1 MIEGRRLMTCSRC
14 GAAAPPNARF
24 CPECGNA
31 LQASCGQCGSPLI
44 PGAKFCAEC
53 GTPTGVREAAADT
66 SGANGASPSPVAE
79 RRLVSILFAD
89 LVGFTTL
96 AEGRD
101 AEETRELLSRYFELA
116 GEVIGRYGGTI
127 EKFIGDAVMAVWGAP
142 VARENDAERAVRAAL
157 DVVAAVKTLGPGLSA
172 RAGVLTGEAAVT
184 LGATNQGMV
193 AGDLVNTASRLQSV
207 AQPGTVLV
215 GESTERA
222 ANQAIAFE
230 PAGEQLL
237 KGKEA
242 PVPAFRAIR
251 VVAERGGRG
260 RGDQL
265 EAPFLGRDSEFVLL
279 KDLFHAT
286 GRERRT
292 RIVSIVGVAGSGKS
306 RLAWELSKYLD
317 GVVESVLWHTGR
329 SPAYGEGITFW
340 ALGEMVRTRA
350 GLAETDDEPTTR
362 AKVAETVERWV
373 PDESER
379 RWIESALLALL
390 GLDTATQIPRE
401 ELFSAWRTF
410 FERISAEGTVV
421 LVFEDLHWADPG
433 TLDFI
438 DHLVEWSRAMPIMV
452 VTLARPELFEH
463 RPNWGAGRRN
473 FAALSLE
480 PLPQSA
486 IHELLQGLVPGLPEG
501 PRRAIAERADGI
513 PLYAVETI
521 RMLVA
526 EGRLAPVDGGYVPSG
541 DLTNL
546 AVPETLHALIAARL
560 DALPAPERG
569 LIQDAAVLGQSF
581 TIDGLAAVSGQDRS
595 NVEELCR
602 SLARRELLVK
612 DVDPRSAERGQF
624 AFVQALIRE
633 VAYGTLARRDRRSRH
648 LAAARFFESLGED
661 ELAGALAAHYLAAY
675 RAAPDDPDSRPLAA
689 QAKISLRAAASRASS
704 LGSHDQAMRFLVEA
718 IEVTEDP
725 AEIAELLERAGEAA
739 VLGGAIDQAEALL
752 RDAIARREELGDR
765 SGAARATA
773 VLGEGLVSNWRA
785 PDAITLLEGAVETY
799 GDLVDDAALAAIEH
813 QLARAYWFGD
823 QEDKATELA
832 DRAIGRAERIEAVEL
847 IADALIT
854 KGALES
860 NASRPYEGI
869 GVLEAGIHLAETLG
883 LRQVVVRGLLNL
895 GVALL
900 ARDPRG
906 SFERSQAAFN
916 LASRFGFRNTY
927 AIALGNAAE
936 VAVDLGE
943 WDWALA
949 ATAETN
955 IEHLGPEDRA
965 AVFRSREEILATR
978 GESVDDL
985 LAEHESLVLDSKDGQ
1000 QESNL
1005 LAGRAAAAFAV
1016 GRYREAAAGFRRSA
1030 ELNFTN
1036 TAMDFPRAAR
1046 ASLWDGDLDD
1056 VKAVLDA
1063 IAAADLHGRVLDL
1076 ERRAMGAALAA
1087 RDGDREQATREYAAI
1102 LPELAEMGLNYKQ
1115 ALVVL
1120 DMALVLGPDEPVV
1133 RASVDDARTILERLG
1148 ASVFLARLN
1157 ELMGEGL
1164 DSTAGASATD
1174 GPEVEAATA

>member
-1 MIEGRRLMTCSRC
+1 MTCSRC

-24 CPECGNA
+24 CSECGNA
-31 LQASCGQCGSPLI
+31 LQAGCRQCGSPLLA
-44 PGAKFCAEC
+44 GAKFCAEC
-53 GTPTGVREAAADT
+53 GTPTGVGD
-66 SGANGASPSPVAE
+66 ANGASAASAGDAAAPNAPIAE

-127 EKFIGDAVMAVWGAP
+127 EKFIGDAVMAVWGTP
-142 VARENDAERAVRAAL
+142 IARENDAERAVRAAL
-157 DVVAAVKTLGPGLSA
+157 DVVAAVKTLGPGISA

-230 PAGEQLL
+230 PAGEQVL

-265 EAPFLGRDSEFVLL
+265 EAPFLGRDGEFGLL

-306 RLAWELSKYLD
+306 RLVWELSKYLD
-317 GVVESVLWHTGR
+317 GVVETVLWHTGR

-350 GLAETDDEPTTR
+350 GLAETDDETTTR

-379 RWIESALLALL
+379 RWIESALLVLL
-390 GLDTATQIPRE
+390 GVDTATQMARE

-410 FERISAEGTVV
+410 FERIAAEGTVA

-438 DHLVEWSRAMPIMV
+438 DELVEWSRGVPILV
-452 VTLARPELFEH
+452 ITVARPELFEH
-463 RPNWGAGRRN
+463 RPDWGAGRRN
-473 FAALSLE
+473 FMALGLE
-480 PLPQSA
+480 PLPESA
-486 IHELLQGLVPGLPEG
+486 IRELLTELVPGLPDA
-501 PRRAIAERADGI
+501 PLRAIAERADGI

-526 EGRLAPVDGGYVPSG
+526 EGRLAPADGGYVPSG

-546 AVPETLHALIAARL
+546 SVPETLHALIAARL
-560 DALPAPERG
+560 DALPAPERA

-581 TIDGLAAVSGQDRS
+581 TVDGLAAVSGQDRAQA
-595 NVEELCR
+595 EELCR
-602 SLARRELLVK
+602 SLTKRELLVQN
-612 DVDPRSAERGQF
+612 VDPRSAERGQV

-633 VAYGTLARRDRRSRH
+633 VAYGTLSRRDRRSRH

-661 ELAGALAAHYLAAY
+661 ELAGALASHYLAAY

-704 LGSHDQAMRFLVEA
+704 LGSHDQAVRFLVEA
-718 IEVTEDP
+718 IEVTDDP

-739 VLGGAIDQAEALL
+739 VHGADMDQAESLL
-752 RDAIARREELGDR
+752 RDAIGRREEMGDR

-773 VLGEGLVSNWRA
+773 LLGEGLVNGYRSA
-785 PDAITLLEGAVETY
+785 EAVAILEPAVEAY
-799 GDLVDDAALAAIEH
+799 GDLVDDPALAAIEH
-813 QLARAYWFGD
+813 QLARAYWFSD
-823 QEDKATELA
+823 NTEKAIEFA

-847 IADALIT
+847 VADCLIT
-854 KGALES
+854 KGGCLAFGT
-860 NASRPYEGI
+860 RPYEGTGI
-869 GVLEAGIHLAETLG
+869 LEAGIRLAETLG
-883 LRQVVVRGLLNL
+883 LRQTVVRGLLNL
-895 GVALL
+895 GVSLIG
-900 ARDPRG
+900 RDPRR
-906 SFERSQAAFN
+906 SFERSNAAFDM
-916 LASRFGFRNTY
+916 ARRFGFRNSY
-927 AIALGNAAE
+927 AIALANAAE

-949 ATAETN
+949 ATDEPNVEQLA
-955 IEHLGPEDRA
+955 PADRA
-965 AVFRSREEILATR
+965 TVLRSREEILAAR
-978 GESVDDL
+978 GMPVDDL
-985 LAEHESLVLDSKDGQ
+985 LAQHERLVLDGQDAQ

-1005 LAGRAAAAFAV
+1005 LGGQGRRRVRRRTVSRGRRGLSPVGRAQFHEY
-1016 GRYREAAAGFRRSA
+1016 G
-1030 ELNFTN
+1030 
-1036 TAMDFPRAAR
+1036 
-1046 ASLWDGDLDD
+1046 DGPP
-1056 VKAVLDA
+1056 A
-1063 IAAADLHGRVLDL
+1063 
-1076 ERRAMGAALAA
+1076 RRACLAL
-1087 RDGDREQATREYAAI
+1087 G
-1102 LPELAEMGLNYKQ
+1102 G
-1115 ALVVL
+1115 
-1120 DMALVLGPDEPVV
+1120 
-1133 RASVDDARTILERLG
+1133 
-1148 ASVFLARLN
+1148 
-1157 ELMGEGL
+1157 
-1164 DSTAGASATD
+1164 
-1174 GPEVEAATA
+1174 

>member
-1 MIEGRRLMTCSRC
+1 MTCSKC

-24 CPECGNA
+24 CTECGTA
-31 LQASCGQCGSPLI
+31 LQAGCRQCGSPLLA
-44 PGAKFCAEC
+44 GAKFCAEC
-53 GTPTGVREAAADT
+53 GTPTGVAD
-66 SGANGASPSPVAE
+66 ANGASAASPANTAAPNAPIAE

-127 EKFIGDAVMAVWGAP
+127 EKFIGDAVMAVWGTP
-142 VARENDAERAVRAAL
+142 IARENDAERAVRAAL

-230 PAGEQLL
+230 PAGEQVL

-265 EAPFLGRDSEFVLL
+265 EAPFLGRDGEFGLL

-306 RLAWELSKYLD
+306 RLVWELSKYLD

-350 GLAETDDEPTTR
+350 GLAETDDEATTR

-379 RWIESALLALL
+379 RWIESALLVLL
-390 GLDTATQIPRE
+390 GVDTTTQMARE

-410 FERISAEGTVV
+410 FERIAVEGTVA
-421 LVFEDLHWADPG
+421 LIFEDLHWADPG

-438 DHLVEWSRAMPIMV
+438 DELVEWSRGVPILV
-452 VTLARPELFEH
+452 ITVARPELFEH
-463 RPNWGAGRRN
+463 RPEWGAGRRN
-473 FAALSLE
+473 FMALGLE
-480 PLPQSA
+480 PLPDSA
-486 IHELLQGLVPGLPEG
+486 IVELLSELVPGLPEA
-501 PRRAIAERADGI
+501 PLRAIAERADGI

-526 EGRLAPVDGGYVPSG
+526 EGRLAPADGGYVPSG

-546 AVPETLHALIAARL
+546 SVPETLHALIAARL
-560 DALPAPERG
+560 DALPALERA

-581 TIDGLAAVSGQDRS
+581 TVDGLAAVSGQDRTQA
-595 NVEELCR
+595 EELCR
-602 SLARRELLVK
+602 ALTKRELLVQN
-612 DVDPRSAERGQF
+612 VDPRSAERGQV

-633 VAYGTLARRDRRSRH
+633 VAYGTLSRRDRRSRH

-661 ELAGALAAHYLAAY
+661 ELAGALASHYLAAY

-689 QAKISLRAAASRASS
+689 QAKIALRAAASRASS

-718 IEVTEDP
+718 IEVTDDP
-725 AEIAELLERAGEAA
+725 VEVAELLERAGEAA
-739 VLGGAIDQAEALL
+739 AHSGTMEQAETML
-752 RDAIARREELGDR
+752 RDAIARREEMGDR
-765 SGAARATA
+765 PGAARATA
-773 VLGEGLVSNWRA
+773 LLGQGLVNGWRSA
-785 PDAITLLEGAVETY
+785 DAIRMLEPAVEAY
-799 GDLVDDAALAAIEH
+799 GDLVDDPALAAIEH
-813 QLARAYWFGD
+813 QLARGYWFGD
-823 QEDKATELA
+823 NTARAIEWA

-847 IADALIT
+847 VADCLIT
-854 KGALES
+854 KGGCLS
-860 NASRPYEGI
+860 FSSRPYEGT
-869 GVLEAGIHLAETLG
+869 GLLEAGIGLAETLG
-883 LRQVVVRGLLNL
+883 LRQTVVRGLLNL

-906 SFERSQAAFN
+906 SFERSNAAFDM
-916 LASRFGFRNTY
+916 ARRFGFRNSY
-927 AIALGNAAE
+927 AIALSNAAE
-936 VAVDLGE
+936 IAVDLGE

-949 ATAETN
+949 ATDEPN
-955 IEHLGPEDRA
+955 VEQLGPVDRA
-965 AVFRSREEILATR
+965 SVLRGREEILAAR
-978 GESVDDL
+978 GTPVDDL
-985 LAEHESLVLDSKDGQ
+985 LAQHERLVLDNQDGQ

-1005 LAGRAAAAFAV
+1005 FAGRGAAAFAI
-1016 GRYREAAAGFRRSA
+1016 GRYREAAQDFRRSA
-1030 ELNFTN
+1030 ELNLTN
-1036 TAMDFPRAAR
+1036 ASMDFPRACAC
-1046 ASLWDGDLDD
+1046 L
-1056 VKAVLDA
+1056 AV
-1063 IAAADLHGRVLDL
+1063 G
-1076 ERRAMGAALAA
+1076 G
-1087 RDGDREQATREYAAI
+1087 
-1102 LPELAEMGLNYKQ
+1102 
-1115 ALVVL
+1115 
-1120 DMALVLGPDEPVV
+1120 
-1133 RASVDDARTILERLG
+1133 
-1148 ASVFLARLN
+1148 
-1157 ELMGEGL
+1157 
-1164 DSTAGASATD
+1164 
-1174 GPEVEAATA
+1174 